1 MNANVRIA
9 ATASNYD
16 PVMASVLVSAVNQ
29 AYLAYQNPGY
39 VIDLPGYTVLAYI
52 YVYEDFEKVLFGYT
66 ATGAPS
72 AGAASNNIVVLR
84 GTQGDLEA
92 LYDLDWKGVKCK
104 LNGTDWG
111 TVAAGQFDFYT
122 TYVHVIEE
130 SLSASL
136 LDSVSKFTDTS
147 LPLYVC
153 GHSLGG
159 GIATLASLDIVA
171 NKAYPTAPTMYTY
184 GGLHVGQQD
193 FVNNFTAQI
202 PDAYRII
209 NLADF
214 VPTFTG
220 VTDNTAY
227 IHVGE
232 EWSFLWHTDYLWD
245 NHSCADIYMATLQNN
260 PQVVLDITRNYP
272 NSGQS

>member
-1 MNANVRIA
+1 MNAKARL
-9 ATASNYD
+9 ATTTSAYD

-39 VIDLPGYTVLAYI
+39 TIDLPGYTVLASI
-52 YVYEDFEKVLFGYT
+52 YVYQLGQQVFFGYT

-72 AGAASNNIVVLR
+72 TGAAPNNIVVLR
-84 GTQGDLEA
+84 GTQGDFEA
-92 LYDLDWKGVKCK
+92 LYDLDWSGTTCN
-104 LNGTDWG
+104 LNGIDWG

-122 TYVHVIEE
+122 QYLPILEK
-130 SLSASL
+130 SLSRSV
-136 LDSVSKFTDTS
+136 LDGVAQFTDTS

-171 NKAYPTAPTMYTY
+171 NDAYPTAPTMYTY

-193 FVNNFTAQI
+193 FVDFFSFEI
-202 PDAYRII
+202 PSAYRVI

-220 VTDNTAY
+220 VTDDTDY
-227 IHVGE
+227 VHVGQ
-232 EWSFLWHTDYLWD
+232 EWSFLWHNEYLWA
-245 NHSCADIYMATLQNN
+245 NHSCTDVYLATLQQN
-260 PQVVLDITRNYP
+260 PQVVLNVTRNYP
-272 NSGQS
+272 NAGQP